1 MATKLHPLSKTKKFK
16 SNFLSDDKFSIQPL
30 LDKIY
35 GLHSKLFDNSSKL
48 AKRPIKRFKYE
59 NELTTD
65 FFTNNGLSQKQLM
78 NELKQVFDGAI
89 NWQNPCTAFNITSTP
104 LFDTVAASTIA
115 TLMNPNCLWD
125 LTSGKFVL
133 TEKKIIN
140 LFGKKV
146 FHSNISDGFSTFG
159 GKGTLLYAIKTGL
172 SNCDLR
178 HKKEGLDGKYVAIC
192 SYASHF
198 CIADVCDYVGIG
210 TNALLKIP
218 LLPSGEMNYS
228 ILEETLEKSIKE
240 GKKIATVVC
249 NGGTTI
255 DFCMDNAKKIR
266 SITDKLEKK
275 YNLPYKI
282 HIHGDMVFGWAW
294 FFADEEYLK
303 QSGTIA
309 AKKILKIKT
318 MLKNMKYTDSIGV
331 DFHKMGLC
339 PYNSSFFILK
349 DKQKMNLLGGAV
361 TALDDGLWGT
371 KHPHYHSIE
380 NSKSGA
386 GIISAY
392 SALCTLG
399 SCGIADYLLYLMN
412 VKETYIALIKDKF
425 KHIFHIINSKS
436 LGFEIVFTVSVNGHN
451 FTKEDYLRLCNN
463 IWYSTRSPYMISQ
476 VSRYFRNGKP
486 EPAVLLYSMSP
497 HTTDKHCLDVL
508 KMLEAD
514 CYNIAESEQHNGY
527 KDNNNV
533 FIPK

>member
-1 MATKLHPLSKTKKFK
+1 M
-16 SNFLSDDKFSIQPL
+16 I
-30 LDKIY
+30 
-35 GLHSKLFDNSSKL
+35 
-48 AKRPIKRFKYE
+48 
-59 NELTTD
+59 
-65 FFTNNGLSQKQLM
+65 
-78 NELKQVFDGAI
+78 
-89 NWQNPCTAFNITSTP
+89 
-104 LFDTVAASTIA
+104 
-115 TLMNPNCLWD
+115 
-125 LTSGKFVL
+125 
-133 TEKKIIN
+133 
-140 LFGKKV
+140 
-146 FHSNISDGFSTFG
+146 
-159 GKGTLLYAIKTGL
+159 
-172 SNCDLR
+172 
-178 HKKEGLDGKYVAIC
+178 
-192 SYASHF
+192 
-198 CIADVCDYVGIG
+198 
-210 TNALLKIP
+210 
-218 LLPSGEMNYS
+218 
-228 ILEETLEKSIKE
+228 
-240 GKKIATVVC
+240 C

-303 QSGTIA
+303 RSGTIA
-309 AKKILKIKT
+309 AKKILKIKN

-412 VKETYIALIKDKF
+412 VKETYITLIKDKF
-425 KHIFHIINSKS
+425 NHIFHIINSKS
-436 LGFEIVFTVSVNGHN
+436 LGFEIVFTVSINGHN